1 MLGGLTAARWIAE
14 RVTELNNMAQ
24 VVLLPR
30 TTVTGYYDN
39 NFLVANERVTE
50 HLGPNKGDK
59 EPKERLWKIRA
70 KQVVLATG
78 SIERP
83 LVFADNDRPGVML
96 AGAVRIY
103 INRFGVLPGKRIVVL
118 TNNDSAYYTALD
130 AKHAGAEVEV
140 VDIRP
145 TPEAGELVAQARGLD
160 IPIHANRTIC
170 AVDYAR
176 GKISGVTVMELSP
189 DGDAVC
195 GAAQNIPCDTVA
207 VSGGWTPTVHLFS
220 QAKGALVYC
229 ERRHCFLPASPR
241 RPVRPPTQSSAPV
254 PAGAPRVWPNA

>member
-145 TPEAGELVAQARGLD
+145 ARRSGRTRRPSPRAGHSHPRQPHHLRGGLRPRKNQRGHSHGIITGRRRGMRRGAKHSMRHGRGVRRLDAHGAPVQSGQRRARVL
-160 IPIHANRTIC
+160 R
-170 AVDYAR
+170 
-176 GKISGVTVMELSP
+176 
-189 DGDAVC
+189 
-195 GAAQNIPCDTVA
+195 AAA
-207 VSGGWTPTVHLFS
+207 LFS
-220 QAKGALVYC
+220 SRHAD
-229 ERRHCFLPASPR
+229 RRARPA
-241 RPVRPPTQSSAPV
+241 SSAPV
-254 PAGAPRVWPNA
+254 PAGVPRVWPNA